1 MKANKTRN
9 DAPTNT
15 YAAGDRVI
23 VTLPDTEPLAG
34 TIEQTTKTGW
44 LIVALDPAAQDKLTA
59 AGDKRMKDGKISVR
73 SRSLTP
79 LTLAIDPITAI
90 DTMINLE
97 EAKEAE
103 QAEQAEQAEEEKA
116 EHPMAKALRE
126 ARVRYVKTKR
136 PEGTSSADC
145 GDALARTLRDL
156 EPLEVAALAD
166 KVLGEAAGYHAGKY
180 GHLNPGQ
187 IRMNSGNRIR
197 AFLKTADLEGLGHA
211 YVALGWANDIES
223 GHEAEEEGDEE
234 EGDDE

>member
-9 DAPTNT
+9 DAPANT

-23 VTLPDTEPLAG
+23 INLPDTEPLAG
-34 TIEQTTKTGW
+34 TIEQMTKTGW
-44 LIVALDPAAQDKLTA
+44 LIVALDPASQEVLAVD
-59 AGDKRMKDGKISVR
+59 GDKRMKDGKISVR

-79 LTLAIDPITAI
+79 LALAPA
-90 DTMINLE
+90 
-97 EAKEAE
+97 EAAPATEAPAPDSDAPE
-103 QAEQAEQAEEEKA
+103 GDEAEEKA

-145 GDALARTLRDL
+145 GDKLARTLRDL

-223 GHEAEEEGDEE
+223 GHEAEEEEGSDE
-234 EGDDE
+234 